1 MPGDMADIH
10 AVLDTWREQG
20 DDRADPL
27 QFDLIATLAQR
38 ADRHDG
44 PVLQLLQDRLKV
56 LVDSY
61 TSAIAGM
68 DAASMAAEMPAADE
82 ARLPASGPLKDLLDH
97 LGASQGPT
105 GLRPDAD
112 SVATASPPTPA
123 PLPVLDEFQQLWSR
137 IRTDSQLRQ
146 SLDSAPEDAGPLHS
160 STLLHRAMSLMQDA
174 APGYLQH
181 FIAYAD
187 ALSWMEQLQEDGV
200 LEAHAKSRSTDAKTV
215 GKPRTRKRAK
225 PQRA

>member
-1 MPGDMADIH
+1 MPGNADIRSL
-10 AVLDTWREQG
+10 LDAWRGQG
-20 DDRADPL
+20 ADRADPL
-27 QFDLIATLAQR
+27 RFGVIAALAQR

-44 PVLQLLQDRLKV
+44 AVRKLLQDRLKV

-68 DAASMAAEMPAADE
+68 DAVSKAAEMPSADE

-97 LGASQGPT
+97 LGASQGPP

-160 STLLHRAMSLMQDA
+160 SSLLHRAMTLMHEA

-200 LEAHAKSRSTDAKTV
+200 LDTHTTSRSTDATPA
-215 GKPRTRKRAK
+215 GKPHTRKRAK

>member
-1 MPGDMADIH
+1 MP
-10 AVLDTWREQG
+10 
-20 DDRADPL
+20 
-27 QFDLIATLAQR
+27 
-38 ADRHDG
+38 
-44 PVLQLLQDRLKV
+44 
-56 LVDSY
+56 S
-61 TSAIAGM
+61 
-68 DAASMAAEMPAADE
+68 ADE

-112 SVATASPPTPA
+112 SVATESPPAPA

-137 IRTDSQLRQ
+137 IRTDSQLKK

-160 STLLHRAMSLMQDA
+160 STLLHRAMSLMHEA
-174 APGYLQH
+174 SPAYLQH

-200 LEAHAKSRSTDAKTV
+200 LDTHTTSRSTDAKTA